1 MDLGEILRVMRS
13 RWYIVVPMLLLAAGL
28 GVGAYVLVPTSYTTY
43 TMVSLLSSPMATT
56 TATQGQDNP
65 FLNFN
70 GSLTATADFLG
81 RRLQSTD
88 VALELKNAGV
98 TEKYEVALAENA
110 QGPFLTLT
118 VTGTDKQ
125 HILDSAAT
133 LAKMADSKLLQ
144 IQEQNGVAA
153 RDRIRLTQVIP
164 PQKPQAEFKKKIEV
178 VIAAAGGAVALTFVL
193 TFIVES
199 TSRARRRRALA
210 QASPAESRTV
220 AIETSE
226 DRAAGRRPI
235 PAQRTPLG
243 EPQRT
248 GGADETRVLQL
259 QQPARGTAEPE
270 PPAGTSEADKTAVI
284 PIPLRGDRHRQV
296 PADDSPARGKP
307 AVPPVA
313 GPPPRIGSATT
324 YQSKSTDRRGQ
335 DANRINGS

>member
-1 MDLGEILRVMRS
+1 VDLGEILRVMRS

-28 GVGAYVLVPTSYTTY
+28 GVGAYVVVPTSYTTY
-43 TMVSLLSSPMATT
+43 TMVSLLSSPAATT

-133 LAKMADSKLLQ
+133 LAKMADTKLFQ
-144 IQEQNGVAA
+144 IQEQNGVSA

-164 PQKPQAEFKKKIEV
+164 PQKPQAELKKKIEV
-178 VIAAAGGAVALTFVL
+178 IIAAAGGTVALTFVL

-210 QASPAESRTV
+210 QDASPAESRTV
-220 AIETSE
+220 TIETSD
-226 DRAAGRRPI
+226 DRSAAVGRRPI
-235 PAQRTPLG
+235 PAQRAPLG
-243 EPQRT
+243 DQER
-248 GGADETRVLQL
+248 GAVADETRVLQL
-259 QQPARGTAEPE
+259 QPPSRHTGEPE
-270 PPAGTSEADKTAVI
+270 PPAGTVEADKTAVI
-284 PIPLRGDRHRQV
+284 PIPLRGDRHRQA
-296 PADDSPARGKP
+296 PADEPPSRGKGV
-307 AVPPVA
+307 APVA
-313 GPPPRIGSATT
+313 GPPRIGST

-335 DANRINGS
+335 DANRINGN